1 MAKSIRDYYGE
12 ALAELG
18 TKNDKVVVLDADVAS
33 STKSITFGNAF
44 PDRFFNMGISE
55 ANMVATAAGLASVGK
70 TVFINAFAVFLT
82 SLCYLSARDQICY
95 SNLNVKLVG
104 ANCGISSSFD
114 GSSHHSLEDISLMR
128 GLPGMNVIVPCDPES
143 VRWAVMCAAEIQGPA
158 YIRLSRDVYP
168 KIYDNCDHLEL
179 GKGMILREGADA
191 TIFACG
197 IMVHMALAAADSL
210 AAKGISVRVVD
221 MYSIKPLDRELV
233 LKCARETGA
242 VVTAEEHSIYGGLG
256 SAVAEVL
263 AYEGV
268 GVPVEFIGTQDTL
281 TETGPYDVLQKKYGL
296 DEAAVAG
303 AVERALA
310 RRKQSN

>member
-1 MAKSIRDYYGE
+1 MTKSIRDYYGE
-12 ALAELG
+12 ALSELG
-18 TKNDKVVVLDADVAS
+18 ACNGKVVVLDADVAS
-33 STKSITFGNAF
+33 STKSIIFGNAF

-95 SNLNVKLVG
+95 SKLNVKLVG
-104 ANCGISSSFD
+104 ANCGLSSAFD

-143 VRWAVMCAAEIQGPA
+143 ARWAVMCAAETPGPA

-168 KIYDNCDHLEL
+168 KIYDNSDHLAL
-179 GKGMILREGADA
+179 GKGIVLREGADA
-191 TIFACG
+191 TILACG
-197 IMVHMALAAADSL
+197 IMVHKALAVAEIL
-210 AAKGISVRVVD
+210 AAEGCSVRVVD

-233 LKCARETGA
+233 LKCATETGA
-242 VVTAEEHSIYGGLG
+242 IVTAEEHSIYGGLG

-263 AYEGV
+263 AHNGA
-268 GVPVEFIGTQDTL
+268 GVPVEFVGTQDTL
-281 TETGPYDVLQKKYGL
+281 TETGPYDVLLKKYGL
-296 DEAAVAG
+296 DEAAVLS
-303 AVERALA
+303 AVERVIL
-310 RRKQSN
+310 RKKHS